1 MSDEIKRIPIKEF
14 RALGFL
20 QEANRQFFHP
30 HGLALEVV
38 IDTDTGEER
47 LGGIWDYRDDPEG
60 VLYGNLDER
69 DRERAADVLG
79 ERLRHLDARDALFHD
94 SRYHEL
100 GLKCDVEPLGYAYPD
115 EGSSDESA

>member
-38 IDTDTGEER
+38 VDTDTGDER
-47 LGGIWDYRDDPEG
+47 LGGVWDYRDEPGG
-60 VLYGNLDER
+60 VLYGNLD
-69 DRERAADVLG
+69 DLDAIRA

-94 SRYHEL
+94 SRYHGL
-100 GLKCDVEPLGYAYPD
+100 GLKCDVEPLGYAHPD
-115 EGSSDESA
+115 EGSSDEPA